1 VTLQS
6 AFDDT
11 TAPMLLYLVQL
22 GMISGGFFFF
32 LMWLFEPKVI
42 ENPGIAVYRHP
53 SSQMVPLPRVSDVPR
68 AIESAELARLAKA
81 EAPATFD
88 NKSKVSRSKTR
99 ATVAKKK
106 PRQNPVPPGW
116 YQEPTVAYQSQRGG
130 YRPSTG
136 RYNYWL

>member
-1 VTLQS
+1 MTLRS

-11 TAPMLLYLVQL
+11 LAPTLLYLVQL

-32 LMWLFEPKVI
+32 MMWLFEPRVI
-42 ENPGIAVYRHP
+42 ENSGIAAYRQP
-53 SSQMVPLPRVSDVPR
+53 SSQMVPLPRVSDLPK
-68 AIESAELARLAKA
+68 AIASAELARLAKA
-81 EAPATFD
+81 EAPVTSG
-88 NKSKVSRSKTR
+88 NKSKVSVSKSR
-99 ATVAKKK
+99 ATVARTK
-106 PRQNPVPPGW
+106 PRQKLLPPGW